1 MSDLS
6 QHATIVNILPT
17 AVSMASLP
25 YLQHFGTL
33 ALQIHMFQDYRL
45 SVHRLRFQTNQNHW
59 SWWVCIQSAWI
70 PKTLAHLNCKGRDNR
85 DTTIGYANAIQCVL
99 YMLAWHVCGRL
110 ARPTTANWEGL
121 GPSKH
126 TLRNNVGMFIYRF
139 TSPQSGLCKYTN
151 FKTTG
156 YRSIGCDSKPI
167 QIINHGGCASSQHG
181 FIRRWCIWI
190 VRGGTTRTR
199 QLGMQMQYNVVF
211 FILTWHVCG
220 RLARPTTAN
229 WKGLG
234 PSKHTLGHNI
244 DMCINMIYLRFVKK
258 ETLLLEAPIC

>member
-1 MSDLS
+1 MPTVVSVATMSDLS
-6 QHATIVNILPT
+6 QHATTVNILPT

-33 ALQIHMFQDYRL
+33 ALQIHICQDYRL
-45 SVHRLRFQTNQNHW
+45 SVHRLRFQTNRNHW
-59 SWWVCIQSAWI
+59 SWRVCIQSAWI

-85 DTTIGYANAIQCVL
+85 DTTIGYAMQCVF
-99 YMLAWHVCGRL
+99 YILAWHVCGRL

-139 TSPQSGLCKYTN
+139 TRPQSGLCNYTN
-151 FKTTG
+151 FKTSD

-167 QIINHGGCASSQHG
+167 KIIDHGGV
-181 FIRRWCIWI
+181 CIQSAWI
-190 VRGGTTRTR
+190 PKAIVHLNCKGRYTKDTTIGYANAI
-199 QLGMQMQYNVVF
+199 QCVLY
-211 FILTWHVCG
+211 ILAWHACG

-229 WKGLG
+229 WEGPG
-234 PSKHTLGHNI
+234 PSKHTLGHKI
-244 DMCINMIYLRFVKK
+244 DMFINMI
-258 ETLLLEAPIC
+258 